1 MPPYWNLFSVLPG
14 ERTLPLLYRWGLW
27 QHHYSF
33 YQFYS
38 GNVFSL
44 SPIIYLLPSDLV
56 ICHHGGGS
64 SRVLRCPAQYTN
76 QAQTSLPSPRLKS
89 LLSFFFY
96 PSHHP
101 AFLSVTLLFHHD
113 LFLSAS
119 IVQLCPGNSGNLFLL
134 FFKKGKITWFRTYS
148 FPWSLR
154 WPRRAEFL
162 LTLVGSFSK

>member
-1 MPPYWNLFSVLPG
+1 MSPGNLSPYWNLFSVLPG

-44 SPIIYLLPSDLV
+44 SPITYLLPSDLV

-64 SRVLRCPAQYTN
+64 SRVLRCTAQYTN

-89 LLSFFFY
+89 LVSFFFAHLTIR
-96 PSHHP
+96 PSC
-101 AFLSVTLLFHHD
+101 LLR
-113 LFLSAS
+113 S
-119 IVQLCPGNSGNLFLL
+119 
-134 FFKKGKITWFRTYS
+134 FFTTTFS
-148 FPWSLR
+148 SLR
-154 WPRRAEFL
+154 A
-162 LTLVGSFSK
+162 SFNSVPEIRGICFFFSRKEK